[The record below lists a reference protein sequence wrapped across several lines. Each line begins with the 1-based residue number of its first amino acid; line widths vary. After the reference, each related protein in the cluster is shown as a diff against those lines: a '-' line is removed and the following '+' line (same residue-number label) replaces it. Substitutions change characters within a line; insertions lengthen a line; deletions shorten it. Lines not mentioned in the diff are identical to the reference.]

1 MVNGKL
7 EVRPGSRVT
16 SRVGLAVGIALA
28 LIVPRALWGQAP
40 EAGDR
45 FDGVRAMIR
54 DVMVERDLPS
64 VSVAAAQGGEVVW
77 EEAFGWADREARVEA
92 TPHTMY
98 SLASISK
105 PVTATG
111 VMVLVERGDV
121 DLDAPVDRYLGRAS
135 LTGRGGDTDAATV
148 RRVAAHTAGLPLHY
162 QFFYADGGYAPPS
175 RVETIRRYGFVAHP
189 PGTEFLYSNLG
200 YGILDHVI
208 AETSGRTYADF
219 LRAEVFL
226 PLGMTR
232 TSVGLP
238 ASLEG
243 YAAVRYGPDDRPIPF
258 YDFDHD
264 GASAV
269 WSSAHDLIRFGL
281 FHLGRQPGA
290 LSVEARQSMQ
300 VRQTPEGGTGY
311 GIGWFIADEYGHRKV
326 WHTGSMPGV
335 STMLALYPELDV
347 AVVVLLND
355 LARDLR
361 VSVSQEIVAVLDE
374 GYARARDEA
383 RAAAAR
389 QAAAR
394 EEEAGEARQ
403 GDAPDDPADDRAHGF
418 DPPPELVGRWSGML
432 TTWDDDLPMELVVDE
447 DGDVHVDVAGQLDT
461 LLDDVDFVDGRLQG
475 RHLGRIPTAD
485 VMRHPMHSV
494 FLNLRLEGDRLYGQ
508 ASAQTMADPTFY
520 SLASYVELRRS
531 R

>member
-1 MVNGKL
+1 
-7 EVRPGSRVT
+7 
-16 SRVGLAVGIALA
+16 
-28 LIVPRALWGQAP
+28 
-40 EAGDR
+40 
-45 FDGVRAMIR
+45 
-54 DVMVERDLPS
+54 
-64 VSVAAAQGGEVVW
+64 
-77 EEAFGWADREARVEA
+77 
-92 TPHTMY
+92 
-98 SLASISK
+98 
-105 PVTATG
+105 
-111 VMVLVERGDV
+111 
-121 DLDAPVDRYLGRAS
+121 
-135 LTGRGGDTDAATV
+135 
-148 RRVAAHTAGLPLHY
+148 
-162 QFFYADGGYAPPS
+162 
-175 RVETIRRYGFVAHP
+175 
-189 PGTEFLYSNLG
+189 
-200 YGILDHVI
+200 
-208 AETSGRTYADF
+208 
-219 LRAEVFL
+219 
-226 PLGMTR
+226 
-232 TSVGLP
+232 
-238 ASLEG
+238 
-243 YAAVRYGPDDRPIPF
+243 
-258 YDFDHD
+258 
-264 GASAV
+264 
-269 WSSAHDLIRFGL
+269 
-281 FHLGRQPGA
+281 
-290 LSVEARQSMQ
+290 
-300 VRQTPEGGTGY
+300 
-311 GIGWFIADEYGHRKV
+311 
-326 WHTGSMPGV
+326 
-335 STMLALYPELDV
+335 MLALYPELDV

-508 ASAQTMADPTFY
+508 ATAQTMADPTFY